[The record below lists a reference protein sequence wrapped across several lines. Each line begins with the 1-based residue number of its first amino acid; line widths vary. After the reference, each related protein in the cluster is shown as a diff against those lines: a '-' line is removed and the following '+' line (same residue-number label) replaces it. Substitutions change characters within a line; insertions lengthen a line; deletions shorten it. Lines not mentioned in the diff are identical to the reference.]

1 MRMRANVRG
10 HVRITV
16 CVCVYV
22 YLFVYLRARSRALA
36 RVFSYYQQIPIR
48 LEILRNGVYTVL
60 YFHFAFFQN

>member
-10 HVRITV
+10 HVRITVCV

-48 LEILRNGVYTVL
+48 LEIRQNGV
-60 YFHFAFFQN
+60 